1 MSNLIKNEI
10 TKVLRKKGIYIMLI
24 IIIAYVVLS
33 NFLYKYFYNKTSISD
48 EYSEENISILKDE
61 MQSLYTN
68 LSSDLEIYVSDK
80 TTIDTYE
87 LLKKYDK
94 NSWQYEIIKENGTD
108 YISQI
113 NQCKYILKNENAL
126 KTVQNQYDEFL
137 KKLDK
142 NNWRTF
148 AEEELAMLKQTTKD
162 QTEIDK
168 SDNSQDIQIEAL
180 EMRLKYN
187 IEYGN
192 NYKNKALSNY
202 VQNSLMVADLEN
214 NNNNKTYEEKQQ
226 YQEAKAEQTKSKYA
240 IENDKDIYSENNL
253 RSMLLK
259 TLSEYELF
267 IIITIV
273 LVAGAIISDEFNK
286 GTIKLLLVRPYKRSK
301 ILLAKFITVLITL
314 LATIIVVCILQF
326 IISGIFFGFNSLNI
340 PVVEYNFNSE
350 KIIEM
355 SIFKKMLI
363 QIAGKLPIY
372 ILLGTLAFSLST
384 LFNNTAVA
392 ISVTLLGYMSSDIIN
407 QFAHYFK
414 IKWLKFFVTPNWDFT
429 QFYFGKLPNME
440 GITLLFSAA
449 ICLVY
454 FIIMLTYSFLVFKH
468 RNIKNV

>member
-61 MQSLYTN
+61 MQSLDTN

-202 VQNSLMVADLEN
+202 VQNSLMVADLEK
-214 NNNNKTYEEKQQ
+214 NNNKTYEEKQQ
-226 YQEAKAEQTKSKYA
+226 YQEAKAEQAKSKYA

-273 LVAGAIISDEFNK
+273 LVAGAIVSDEFNK

-340 PVVEYNFNSE
+340 PVVEYNFNSG

-355 SIFKKMLI
+355 SIFNKMLI

>member
-61 MQSLYTN
+61 MQSLDTN

-202 VQNSLMVADLEN
+202 VQNSLMVADLQK
-214 NNNNKTYEEKQQ
+214 NNNKTYEEKQQ
-226 YQEAKAEQTKSKYA
+226 YQEAKAEQAKSKYA

-273 LVAGAIISDEFNK
+273 LVAGAIVSDEFNK
-286 GTIKLLLVRPYKRSK
+286 GTIKLLLVRPYKRIK

>member
-61 MQSLYTN
+61 MQSLDTN

-137 KKLDK
+137 KKLNK

-202 VQNSLMVADLEN
+202 VQNSLMVADLEK
-214 NNNNKTYEEKQQ
+214 NNNKTYEEKQQ

-273 LVAGAIISDEFNK
+273 LVAGAIVSDEFNK

>member
-61 MQSLYTN
+61 MQSLDTN

-226 YQEAKAEQTKSKYA
+226 YQEAKAEQAKSKYA

-273 LVAGAIISDEFNK
+273 LVAGAIVSDEFNK

-340 PVVEYNFNSE
+340 PVVEYNFNSG

>member
-1 MSNLIKNEI
+1 MGNLIKNEI

-61 MQSLYTN
+61 MQSLDTN

-214 NNNNKTYEEKQQ
+214 NNNKTYEEKQQ
-226 YQEAKAEQTKSKYA
+226 YQEAKAEQAKSKYA

-273 LVAGAIISDEFNK
+273 LVAGAIVSDEFNK

-340 PVVEYNFNSE
+340 PVAEYNFNSG
-350 KIIEM
+350 KIIEI

-407 QFAHYFK
+407 QFVYYFK

-454 FIIMLTYSFLVFKH
+454 FIIMLTYSFLVFKY

>member
-61 MQSLYTN
+61 MQSLDTN

-162 QTEIDK
+162 RTEIDK

-202 VQNSLMVADLEN
+202 VQNSLMVADLEK
-214 NNNNKTYEEKQQ
+214 NNNKTYEEKQQ
-226 YQEAKAEQTKSKYA
+226 YQEAKAEQAKSKYA

-259 TLSEYELF
+259 ILSEYELF

-273 LVAGAIISDEFNK
+273 LVAGAIVSDEFNK

-372 ILLGTLAFSLST
+372 ILLETLAFSLST

>member
-61 MQSLYTN
+61 MQSLDTN

-148 AEEELAMLKQTTKD
+148 AEEELAMLKQTKKD

-187 IEYGN
+187 IKYGN

-202 VQNSLMVADLEN
+202 VQNSLMVADLEK
-214 NNNNKTYEEKQQ
+214 NNNKTYEEKQQ
-226 YQEAKAEQTKSKYA
+226 YQEAKAEQAKSKYA

-273 LVAGAIISDEFNK
+273 LVAGAIVSDEFNK

>member
-10 TKVLRKKGIYIMLI
+10 NKVLRKKGIYIMLI

-48 EYSEENISILKDE
+48 EYSEKNISILKDE
-61 MQSLYTN
+61 MQSLDTN

-202 VQNSLMVADLEN
+202 VQNSLMVADLEK
-214 NNNNKTYEEKQQ
+214 NNNKTSQ
-226 YQEAKAEQTKSKYA
+226 
-240 IENDKDIYSENNL
+240 
-253 RSMLLK
+253 
-259 TLSEYELF
+259 LF
-267 IIITIV
+267 I
-273 LVAGAIISDEFNK
+273 EFLSGYKEK
-286 GTIKLLLVRPYKRSK
+286 G
-301 ILLAKFITVLITL
+301 
-314 LATIIVVCILQF
+314 
-326 IISGIFFGFNSLNI
+326 N
-340 PVVEYNFNSE
+340 
-350 KIIEM
+350 
-355 SIFKKMLI
+355 
-363 QIAGKLPIY
+363 
-372 ILLGTLAFSLST
+372 
-384 LFNNTAVA
+384 
-392 ISVTLLGYMSSDIIN
+392 
-407 QFAHYFK
+407 
-414 IKWLKFFVTPNWDFT
+414 
-429 QFYFGKLPNME
+429 
-440 GITLLFSAA
+440 
-449 ICLVY
+449 
-454 FIIMLTYSFLVFKH
+454 
-468 RNIKNV
+468 

>member
-33 NFLYKYFYNKTSISD
+33 NFLYKYFYNRTSISD

-61 MQSLYTN
+61 MQSLDTN

-202 VQNSLMVADLEN
+202 VQNSLMVADLEK
-214 NNNNKTYEEKQQ
+214 NNNKTYEEKQQ

-273 LVAGAIISDEFNK
+273 LVAGAIVSDEFNK

>member
-1 MSNLIKNEI
+1 MGNLIKNEI
-10 TKVLRKKGIYIMLI
+10 TKVLRKKGLYIMLI

-61 MQSLYTN
+61 MQSLDTN

-148 AEEELAMLKQTTKD
+148 AEEELAMLKQTAKD

-226 YQEAKAEQTKSKYA
+226 YQEAKAEQAKSKYA

-259 TLSEYELF
+259 TVSEYELF

-273 LVAGAIISDEFNK
+273 LVAGAIVSDEFNK

-340 PVVEYNFNSE
+340 PVAEYNFNSG

>member
-1 MSNLIKNEI
+1 MGNLIKNEI
-10 TKVLRKKGIYIMLI
+10 TKVLRKKGLYIMLI

-61 MQSLYTN
+61 MQSLDTN

-148 AEEELAMLKQTTKD
+148 AEEELAMLKQTAKD

-202 VQNSLMVADLEN
+202 VQNSLMVADLEK
-214 NNNNKTYEEKQQ
+214 NNNKTYEEKQQ

-273 LVAGAIISDEFNK
+273 LVAGAIVSDEFNK

>member
-1 MSNLIKNEI
+1 MGNLIKNEI

-61 MQSLYTN
+61 MQSLDTN
-68 LSSDLEIYVSDK
+68 LSSDLEIYVSYK

-202 VQNSLMVADLEN
+202 VQNSLMVADLEK
-214 NNNNKTYEEKQQ
+214 NNNKTYEEKQQ

-273 LVAGAIISDEFNK
+273 LVAGAIVSDEFNK

>member
-1 MSNLIKNEI
+1 M
-10 TKVLRKKGIYIMLI
+10 
-24 IIIAYVVLS
+24 
-33 NFLYKYFYNKTSISD
+33 
-48 EYSEENISILKDE
+48 
-61 MQSLYTN
+61 
-68 LSSDLEIYVSDK
+68 
-80 TTIDTYE
+80 
-87 LLKKYDK
+87 
-94 NSWQYEIIKENGTD
+94 
-108 YISQI
+108 
-113 NQCKYILKNENAL
+113 
-126 KTVQNQYDEFL
+126 
-137 KKLDK
+137 
-142 NNWRTF
+142 
-148 AEEELAMLKQTTKD
+148 
-162 QTEIDK
+162 
-168 SDNSQDIQIEAL
+168 
-180 EMRLKYN
+180 
-187 IEYGN
+187 GN

-202 VQNSLMVADLEN
+202 VQNSLMVADLEK
-214 NNNNKTYEEKQQ
+214 NNNKTYEEKQQ
-226 YQEAKAEQTKSKYA
+226 YQEAKAEQAKSKYA

-273 LVAGAIISDEFNK
+273 LVAGAIVSDEFNK

-340 PVVEYNFNSE
+340 PVAEYNFNSG

>member
-61 MQSLYTN
+61 MQSLDTN
-68 LSSDLEIYVSDK
+68 LSSDLEIYVSYK

-202 VQNSLMVADLEN
+202 VQNSLMVADLEK
-214 NNNNKTYEEKQQ
+214 NNNKTYEEKQQ

-273 LVAGAIISDEFNK
+273 LVAGAIVSDEFNK

>member
-1 MSNLIKNEI
+1 
-10 TKVLRKKGIYIMLI
+10 
-24 IIIAYVVLS
+24 
-33 NFLYKYFYNKTSISD
+33 
-48 EYSEENISILKDE
+48 
-61 MQSLYTN
+61 
-68 LSSDLEIYVSDK
+68 
-80 TTIDTYE
+80 
-87 LLKKYDK
+87 
-94 NSWQYEIIKENGTD
+94 
-108 YISQI
+108 
-113 NQCKYILKNENAL
+113 
-126 KTVQNQYDEFL
+126 
-137 KKLDK
+137 
-142 NNWRTF
+142 
-148 AEEELAMLKQTTKD
+148 
-162 QTEIDK
+162 
-168 SDNSQDIQIEAL
+168 
-180 EMRLKYN
+180 
-187 IEYGN
+187 
-192 NYKNKALSNY
+192 
-202 VQNSLMVADLEN
+202 
-214 NNNNKTYEEKQQ
+214 
-226 YQEAKAEQTKSKYA
+226 
-240 IENDKDIYSENNL
+240 
-253 RSMLLK
+253 MLLK

-273 LVAGAIISDEFNK
+273 LVAGAIVSDEFNK

-340 PVVEYNFNSE
+340 PVAEYNFNSG
-350 KIIEM
+350 KIIEI

-407 QFAHYFK
+407 QFAYYFK

>member
-1 MSNLIKNEI
+1 MGNLIKNEI

-61 MQSLYTN
+61 MQSLDTN

-202 VQNSLMVADLEN
+202 VQNSLMVADLEK
-214 NNNNKTYEEKQQ
+214 NNNKTYEEKQQ

-273 LVAGAIISDEFNK
+273 LVAGAIVSDEFNK

-340 PVVEYNFNSE
+340 PVFEYNFNSE

>member
-33 NFLYKYFYNKTSISD
+33 NFLYKYFYNKTLISD

-61 MQSLYTN
+61 MQSLDTN

-137 KKLDK
+137 KKLNK

-202 VQNSLMVADLEN
+202 VQNSLMVADLEK
-214 NNNNKTYEEKQQ
+214 NNNKTYEEKQQ

>member
-61 MQSLYTN
+61 MQSLDTN

-162 QTEIDK
+162 QTEID
-168 SDNSQDIQIEAL
+168 NSQDIQIEAL

-202 VQNSLMVADLEN
+202 VQNSLMVADLEK
-214 NNNNKTYEEKQQ
+214 NNNKTYEEKQQ
-226 YQEAKAEQTKSKYA
+226 YQEAKAEQAKSKYA

-273 LVAGAIISDEFNK
+273 LVAGAIVSDEFNK

>member
-61 MQSLYTN
+61 MQSLDTN
-68 LSSDLEIYVSDK
+68 LSSDLEIYVSYK

-202 VQNSLMVADLEN
+202 VQNSLMVADLEKN
-214 NNNNKTYEEKQQ
+214 NNQTYEEQQQ

-273 LVAGAIISDEFNK
+273 LVAGAIVSDEFNK

>member
-33 NFLYKYFYNKTSISD
+33 NFLYKYFYNRTSISD

-61 MQSLYTN
+61 MQSLDTN

-180 EMRLKYN
+180 EIRLKYN

-202 VQNSLMVADLEN
+202 VQNSLMVADLEK
-214 NNNNKTYEEKQQ
+214 NNNKTYEEKQQ

-273 LVAGAIISDEFNK
+273 LVAGAIVSDEFNK

-440 GITLLFSAA
+440 EITLLFSAA

>member
-61 MQSLYTN
+61 MQSLDTN

-202 VQNSLMVADLEN
+202 VQNSLMVADLEK
-214 NNNNKTYEEKQQ
+214 NNNKTYEEKQQ

-259 TLSEYELF
+259 ILSEYELF

-273 LVAGAIISDEFNK
+273 LVAGAIVSDEFNK

>member
-61 MQSLYTN
+61 MQSLDTN

-202 VQNSLMVADLEN
+202 VQNSLMVADLEK
-214 NNNNKTYEEKQQ
+214 NNNKTYEEKQQ
-226 YQEAKAEQTKSKYA
+226 YQEAKAEQAKSKYA

-273 LVAGAIISDEFNK
+273 LVAGAIVSDEFNK

-340 PVVEYNFNSE
+340 PVAEYNFNSG

>member
-61 MQSLYTN
+61 MQSLDTN

-202 VQNSLMVADLEN
+202 VQNSLMVADLEK
-214 NNNNKTYEEKQQ
+214 NNNKTYEEKQQ
-226 YQEAKAEQTKSKYA
+226 YQEAKAEQAKSKYA

-273 LVAGAIISDEFNK
+273 LVAGAIVSDEFNK

>member
-33 NFLYKYFYNKTSISD
+33 NFLYKYFYNRTSISD

-61 MQSLYTN
+61 MQSLDTN

-202 VQNSLMVADLEN
+202 VQNSLMVADLEK
-214 NNNNKTYEEKQQ
+214 NNNKTYEEKQQ

-259 TLSEYELF
+259 ILSEYELF

-273 LVAGAIISDEFNK
+273 LVSGAIVSDEFNK

>member
-61 MQSLYTN
+61 MQSLDTN

-202 VQNSLMVADLEN
+202 VQNSLMVADLEK
-214 NNNNKTYEEKQQ
+214 NNNKTYEEKQQ
-226 YQEAKAEQTKSKYA
+226 YQEAKAEQAKSKYA

-273 LVAGAIISDEFNK
+273 LVSGAIVSDEFNK

>member
-61 MQSLYTN
+61 MQSLDTN

-148 AEEELAMLKQTTKD
+148 AEEELAMLKQTIKD

-202 VQNSLMVADLEN
+202 VQNSLMVADLEK
-214 NNNNKTYEEKQQ
+214 NNNKTYEEKQQ

-273 LVAGAIISDEFNK
+273 LVAGAIVSDEFNK

>member
-61 MQSLYTN
+61 MQSLDTN

-202 VQNSLMVADLEN
+202 VQNSLMVADLQK
-214 NNNNKTYEEKQQ
+214 NNNKTYEEKQQ
-226 YQEAKAEQTKSKYA
+226 YQEAKAEQAKSKYA

-273 LVAGAIISDEFNK
+273 LVAGAIVSDEFNK

>member
-1 MSNLIKNEI
+1 MGNLIKNEI

-61 MQSLYTN
+61 MQSLDTN

-137 KKLDK
+137 EKLDK

-202 VQNSLMVADLEN
+202 VQNSLMVADLEK
-214 NNNNKTYEEKQQ
+214 NNNKTYEEKQQ
-226 YQEAKAEQTKSKYA
+226 YQEAKAEQAKSKYA

-273 LVAGAIISDEFNK
+273 LVAGAIVSDEFNK

-314 LATIIVVCILQF
+314 LATIIVICILQF

-340 PVVEYNFNSE
+340 PVVEYNFNSG

-407 QFAHYFK
+407 QFAYYFK

>member
-1 MSNLIKNEI
+1 MGNLIKNEI

-33 NFLYKYFYNKTSISD
+33 NFLYKYFYNKTLISD

-61 MQSLYTN
+61 MQSLDTN
-68 LSSDLEIYVSDK
+68 LSSDLEIYVSYK

-202 VQNSLMVADLEN
+202 VQNSLMVADLEK
-214 NNNNKTYEEKQQ
+214 NNNKTYEEKQQ

-273 LVAGAIISDEFNK
+273 LVAGAIVSDEFNK

>member
-1 MSNLIKNEI
+1 MGNLIKNEI

-33 NFLYKYFYNKTSISD
+33 NFLYKYFYNKASISD

-61 MQSLYTN
+61 MQSLDTN

-168 SDNSQDIQIEAL
+168 SDNSHDIQIEEL

-202 VQNSLMVADLEN
+202 VQNSLMVADLEK
-214 NNNNKTYEEKQQ
+214 NNNKTYEEKQQ
-226 YQEAKAEQTKSKYA
+226 YQEAKAEQAKSKYA

-273 LVAGAIISDEFNK
+273 LVAGAIVSDEFNK

-340 PVVEYNFNSE
+340 PVAEYNFNSG

-392 ISVTLLGYMSSDIIN
+392 ISVALLGYMSSDIIN
-407 QFAHYFK
+407 QFAYYFK

>member
-61 MQSLYTN
+61 MQSLDTN

-202 VQNSLMVADLEN
+202 VQNSLMVADLEK
-214 NNNNKTYEEKQQ
+214 NNNKTYEEKQQ

-273 LVAGAIISDEFNK
+273 LVAGAIVSDEFNK

-301 ILLAKFITVLITL
+301 ILLAKLITVLITL

>member
-1 MSNLIKNEI
+1 MGNLIKNEI

-61 MQSLYTN
+61 MQSLDTN
-68 LSSDLEIYVSDK
+68 LSSDLEIYVSDN

-137 KKLDK
+137 KKLNK

-148 AEEELAMLKQTTKD
+148 AEEELAMLKQTTKE

-202 VQNSLMVADLEN
+202 VQNSLMVADLEK
-214 NNNNKTYEEKQQ
+214 NNNKTYEEKQQ

-259 TLSEYELF
+259 ILSEYELF

-273 LVAGAIISDEFNK
+273 LVAGAIVSDEFNK